1 MIEWEASLSLSEE
14 LAVARLHDLTTQLIS
29 CEDVQSAVNI
39 TMDAAIELHQA
50 DFGTFQVLRSESH
63 DLEIVAQR
71 GFKEDFLE
79 AFRSVSADDPC
90 ACGRA
95 LREQKPIIIKDVIKD
110 NEFTPYR
117 EIALEAGYRAVV
129 AMPMVSGD
137 GEFSG
142 VLSTHF
148 RKPRIPSSPQLHV
161 GTLYARQAAEILA
174 RLKREQALKI
184 SRNKQT
190 LAAKELS
197 HRVKN
202 VLTMVQALSRE
213 SMKGATGLSEY
224 AEAFEA
230 RIKALA
236 HAHEAL
242 SESDWHPITIERL
255 LKEQLATNG
264 SSQFILSGPDVSL
277 SADQA
282 YLLSLVFHELGVNAR
297 KHGALSLDT
306 GRVSIEWRMTPEGAY
321 LKWMEAGGPLVSVPH
336 HVGFGTALIRDLTR
350 SGLLTA
356 ESVYDPTGLKWTL
369 RLPIAANEQKR
380 DSG

>member
-29 CEDVQSAVNI
+29 CEDVGSAVNI
-39 TMDAAIELHQA
+39 TLDATIGLHEA
-50 DFGTFQVLRSESH
+50 DFGTFQVMRPESH

-71 GFKEDFLE
+71 GFEEDFLE

-95 LREQKPIIIKDVIKD
+95 LREQKPIVIKDVTKD
-110 NEFTPYR
+110 DGFASYR
-117 EIALEAGYRAVV
+117 KIALEAGYRAVV
-129 AMPMVSGD
+129 ALPMVSGEGD
-137 GEFSG
+137 FRG

-148 RKPRIPSSPQLHV
+148 RKPRLPSYTQLHV

-174 RLKREQALKI
+174 RLKREEALKV

-242 SESDWHPITIERL
+242 SESEWHSITIARL
-255 LKEQLATNG
+255 LTEQLATNG
-264 SSQFILSGPDVSL
+264 SSQFVLSGPDVSL
-277 SADQA
+277 NADQA
-282 YLLSLVFHELGVNAR
+282 YVLSLVFHELGVNAR

-306 GRVSIEWRMTPEGAY
+306 GRISIEWGITPEGTY

-369 RLPIAANEQKR
+369 RLPIAANEQMR

>member
-95 LREQKPIIIKDVIKD
+95 LRDQKPIIIKDVIKD

-117 EIALEAGYRAVV
+117 EIALEAEYRAVV

-174 RLKREQALKI
+174 RLKREQALTI

-242 SESDWHPITIERL
+242 SESDWRL
-255 LKEQLATNG
+255 GRAIRKGETMSATTLLV
-264 SSQFILSGPDVSL
+264 ILIVGL
-277 SADQA
+277 IAGWSAGQIVRGTGFG
-282 YLLSLVFHELGVNAR
+282 LVADIAIGIV
-297 KHGALSLDT
+297 GALIGSWLLPRL
-306 GRVSIEWRMTPEGAY
+306 GIHLGSGIVPAIIGATIGAII
-321 LKWMEAGGPLVSVPH
+321 LL
-336 HVGFGTALIRDLTR
+336 LI
-350 SGLLTA
+350 
-356 ESVYDPTGLKWTL
+356 L
-369 RLPIAANEQKR
+369 RLVYR
-380 DSG
+380 RGRW